1 MACPRGDLP
10 LPFLVPS
17 HRGLCHPL
25 PTRLIM
31 RKSLIHHL
39 EQRGVQ
45 VRLDLHALSKWV
57 IHSVGLAQR
66 SSEQLCYRLTGSPG
80 QVTFGVSVS

>member
-1 MACPRGDLP
+1 
-10 LPFLVPS
+10 
-17 HRGLCHPL
+17 
-25 PTRLIM
+25 M

-57 IHSVGLAQR
+57 IHSVCLEQR
-66 SSEQLCYRLTGSPG
+66 YSEQL
-80 QVTFGVSVS
+80 